1 MKLEVAEK
9 AFYDYLRTE
18 KFLSNQSIK
27 SYQED
32 LKKFHSYD
40 LFKERKNVEDLLSSD
55 LTDFM
60 ALQAKDGLSVTTILR
75 RLSSTRSFFL
85 FLNESGFASIEVPS
99 IDAPKK
105 PKNIPYVISEEK
117 VEALLDAPSL
127 LTDAGIRDKAM
138 LEIMYAS
145 GLRVSELINLKI
157 KNVNSIN
164 RFLLIDGKGAKQRSV
179 PISSFALKY
188 LEKYLNGPRKRL
200 KTIVDKDYLFLN
212 RSGKR
217 LSRVYFFEQV
227 KKYAKQVN
235 IEEPISPHTL
245 RHCFATHLLERGA
258 DLRVV
263 QELLGHSKISTT
275 EIYTSVSS
283 ERIISAYDQYSK
295 HK

>member
-1 MKLEVAEK
+1 MKLDVAEK

-138 LEIMYAS
+138 LEVMYAS

-157 KNVNSIN
+157 KNVNTIN
-164 RFLLIDGKGAKQRSV
+164 RFLLIDGKGDKQRSV
-179 PISSFALKY
+179 PISTFALKY

-200 KTIVDKDYLFLN
+200 KTIHDKEYLFLN

-283 ERIISAYDQYSK
+283 QRIISAYDQYSK